1 MGGKITLGADRVEGP
16 IGYGAAV
23 PLSAG
28 PACQGVDVNK
38 RRLIHWS
45 TRGPA
50 AASDHDQASH
60 PAVRYVTAE
69 TATRIRRL
77 LPVLAR
83 ATNREIPP

>member
-1 MGGKITLGADRVEGP
+1 M
-16 IGYGAAV
+16 
-23 PLSAG
+23 
-28 PACQGVDVNK
+28 NK

-45 TRGPA
+45 IRGPA
-50 AASDHDQASH
+50 AADDHDQASH

-69 TATRIRRL
+69 TAPRIRRL